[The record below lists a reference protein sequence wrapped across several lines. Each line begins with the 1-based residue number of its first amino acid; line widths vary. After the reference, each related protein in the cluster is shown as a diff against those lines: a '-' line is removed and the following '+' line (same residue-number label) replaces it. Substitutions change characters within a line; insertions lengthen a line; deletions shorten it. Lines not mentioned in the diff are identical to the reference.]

1 MGSILHPRAKTTPR
15 IREEIYNSKESIAK
29 LAEKYNLNPKTV
41 FKWKHRSSFSDKRSG
56 PQKPKSVL
64 SEKEQAIIC
73 EFKRATKFSLDEI
86 FCALKDK
93 IPALS
98 RSNAYRCLKRNGL
111 NINPPEFTEKRSTK
125 DFKDYP
131 IGFMHIDI
139 AQLNTAEGKAYLF
152 VGIDRKTR
160 YVYAELYKEMTTNN
174 TCIFLEN
181 LINHCPFKIHKIL
194 TDNGAQFTYK
204 LLAKHLKPKDTKIHK
219 FDEICNK
226 NQIEHR
232 LTEFRHPWTNGL
244 VERMNRTIKE
254 ATIKI
259 YFYENLNELKKH
271 LELWLKY
278 YNYEKQLKS
287 LKFKSPYSKVLEEY
301 DKNPSGFNQNPSH
314 EKTEQYKLSLNQHFF
329 CWSTYCYSNNYQ
341 IR

>member
-1 MGSILHPRAKTTPR
+1 MGSILHGSAKTTPR
-15 IREEIYNSKESIAK
+15 IREEIYNSKESISK
-29 LAEKYNLNPKTV
+29 LALKFNLNPKTV
-41 FKWKHRSSFSDKRSG
+41 FKWKHRNSFSDRRSG
-56 PQKPKSVL
+56 PTKPRSVL

-73 EFKRATKFSLDEI
+73 EFKRVTKFSLDEI

-93 IPALS
+93 IPVLS
-98 RSNAYRCLKRNGL
+98 RSNVYRCLKRNGL
-111 NINPPEFTEKRSTK
+111 NKNPPEFTEKRTAK
-125 DFKDYP
+125 EFKDYP
-131 IGFMHIDI
+131 IGFMHVDI
-139 AQLNTAEGKAYLF
+139 AQVHMANGKAYLF

-160 YVYAELYKEMTTNN
+160 YVYAELYDEMTTKN

-204 LLAKHLKPKDTKIHK
+204 LLAKHLKPKDGKMHK

-259 YFYENLNELKKH
+259 YFYENLEELKNH
-271 LELWLKY
+271 LRLWLKY
-278 YNYEKQLKS
+278 YNHEKQLKS

-301 DKNPSGFNQNPSH
+301 DKNHLGFKLNPYH
-314 EKTEQYKLSLNQHFF
+314 EKRGQYN
-329 CWSTYCYSNNYQ
+329 YYSNL
-341 IR
+341 